1 MQNYLRPLYIMQWK
15 LKKKNFNKIGSREKP
30 LENFTFDLD
39 VPIRTSSLVYMLP
52 ILFQLI
58 FGHRSLFK

>member
-1 MQNYLRPLYIMQWK
+1 MQNYLKHLYLMQWK
-15 LKKKNFNKIGSREKP
+15 LKKQNFNKIGSREKP

-39 VPIRTSSLVYMLP
+39 VPIRTSSLVYMLA
-52 ILFQLI
+52 ILFQLM